1 MPTELTRV
9 ALSLTDETI
18 AKIDLIAEAL
28 GMTRSGVITYLAS
41 GAELVWRDAATKQS
55 APKAS
60 VAPYRK
66 DRKAKDEDYRIQDS
80 DNVSM
85 GFWMWDDIGCKYLAR
100 SWRSDELQAIA
111 DAGDDALECA
121 MLLLNARRK

>member
-1 MPTELTRV
+1 MPGELVRTT
-9 ALSLTDETI
+9 LSLDTGTV
-18 AKIDLIAEAL
+18 AKLDKLAEVL
-28 GMTRSGVITYLAS
+28 GMSRSGVITYLAS

-121 MLLLNARRK
+121 MLLLDARRK